1 MRAPCPHS
9 ERPHPLACEVRVLI
23 HPHSPT
29 ARLQPRP
36 PRGAA
41 TLPASE
47 QSREIAFS
55 KSRPTKASPALLHKG
70 KASSPTPPTPIQ
82 SPRRRAHVENNDRA
96 HLLCLEL
103 SSPNRITHFQF
114 RLDWNTPASVIMI
127 SIGRRDKQRHARTIN
142 PKYLIHTR

>member
-1 MRAPCPHS
+1 M
-9 ERPHPLACEVRVLI
+9 
-23 HPHSPT
+23 
-29 ARLQPRP
+29 P
-36 PRGAA
+36 PFRAA
-41 TLPASE
+41 TPSCVRS
-47 QSREIAFS
+47 QGSY
-55 KSRPTKASPALLHKG
+55 SPALTHSPPSAASTPGRRHPSGLGAKQGNCLQQIPTDESIACSSAQRKG
-70 KASSPTPPTPIQ
+70 FV
-82 SPRRRAHVENNDRA
+82 PRRRPRPSRAHVENNDRA

>member
-1 MRAPCPHS
+1 M
-9 ERPHPLACEVRVLI
+9 PLAPIQSGHTLLRAKSGFLFTRT
-23 HPHSPT
+23 HP
-29 ARLQPRP
+29 QP
-36 PRGAA
+36 
-41 TLPASE
+41 
-47 QSREIAFS
+47 AFS
-55 KSRPTKASPALLHKG
+55 RVHPGAPPPFRPRSKAGKLPSANPDRRKHRLLFCTKERLR
-70 KASSPTPPTPIQ
+70 SPTPPTPIQ